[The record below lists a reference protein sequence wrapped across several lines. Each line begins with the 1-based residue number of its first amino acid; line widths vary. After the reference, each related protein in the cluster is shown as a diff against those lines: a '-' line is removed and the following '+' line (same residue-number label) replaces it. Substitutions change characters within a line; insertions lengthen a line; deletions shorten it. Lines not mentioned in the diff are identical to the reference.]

1 MALTDLIAVDWRA
14 DQQLSRRRSL
24 RQHGKS
30 NVPLWRKSGQTSEML
45 GLGEECARRRRAGG
59 ERERESGRGEEDEAK
74 SSKVFSKNAASVHEL
89 AVIQTSENATPSLT
103 RIARPVIRRRSDRA
117 REHPPSNHRSRA
129 DRSPDPAM

>member
-1 MALTDLIAVDWRA
+1 MAEKRA
-14 DQQLSRRRSL
+14 DERDAGTRGRM
-24 RQHGKS
+24 RATEKS
-30 NVPLWRKSGQTSEML
+30 WWR
-45 GLGEECARRRRAGG
+45 